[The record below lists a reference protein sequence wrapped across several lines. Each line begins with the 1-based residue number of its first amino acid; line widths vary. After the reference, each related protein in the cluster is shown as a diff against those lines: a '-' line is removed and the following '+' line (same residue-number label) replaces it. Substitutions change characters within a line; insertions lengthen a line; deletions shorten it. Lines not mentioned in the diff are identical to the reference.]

1 MRTLVLVGPDY
12 TLHSPEYIRVADL
25 QNTIFFHIA
34 VKGHRPLKGSYTA
47 SLQPLKKAHI
57 SAVDISAEVSLRSCT

>member
-34 VKGHRPLKGSYTA
+34 VKGHGPLKGSYTA
-47 SLQPLKKAHI
+47 SLQPLKVHI